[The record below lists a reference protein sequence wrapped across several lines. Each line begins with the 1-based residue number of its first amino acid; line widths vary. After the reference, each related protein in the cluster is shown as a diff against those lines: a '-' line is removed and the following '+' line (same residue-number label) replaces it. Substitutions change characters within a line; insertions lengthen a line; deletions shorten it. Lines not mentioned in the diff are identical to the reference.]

1 MTGKFH
7 TVEEAAGILNT
18 KPSTIR
24 TYCREGKIPAI
35 KIGRGYRI
43 AQKDLQRWLEQRK
56 RGSSLLQEEEER
68 LIEAEARYRDLFEN
82 AGNAIVL
89 FDVAGHLTLAN
100 PRFCELYGYASEE
113 VEGMHFARF
122 VYLDDLPLATERFMF
137 RMAGEDVP
145 SRYEARAVNKN
156 GEVFPVEINSS
167 SFLKEGKPGGV
178 QAIIRD
184 VSERKRAEKVLRE
197 SETRYRGIVEDQSEL
212 ICRWLP
218 GGKLVFVN
226 DSYCRYFGKEKKDL
240 VGHSFMP
247 LIPEGDQEIVEEY
260 VSKLTPKNPVTTY
273 MHRVVN
279 HKGQIRWIQWT
290 DRLISNEKNNSI
302 EYQSVGR
309 DVTELRE
316 AQDRLRES
324 EEMYKMLVKASPDS
338 ISMIDLEGNITFVS
352 GQTLKLHGYK
362 KAEELLGKSAFELVH
377 PNELNKARAD
387 LQRTLKQGMIRDVE
401 YTLLKKNGISFRGE
415 LSATLI
421 RDVEQRPKAIITTVR
436 DIAKRKKSKEEK
448 NVG

>member
-7 TVEEAAGILNT
+7 TVEEAARIFNT
-18 KPSTIR
+18 KPSTVR

-35 KIGRGYRI
+35 KIGRGYLI
-43 AQKDLQRWLEQRK
+43 DQKDLQRWLERQK

-82 AGNAIVL
+82 ASDPIVL
-89 FDVAGHLTLAN
+89 FDITGHLTLAN
-100 PRFCELYGYASEE
+100 PKFCELYGYAPEE
-113 VEGMHFARF
+113 VEGIHFTRF
-122 VYLDDLPLATERFMF
+122 ICPDDLPLATERFMF
-137 RMAGEDVP
+137 RMAGEDVV
-145 SRYEARAVNKN
+145 SRYEARAVNKD

-167 SFLKEGKPGGV
+167 SFLKEGKPSGV
-178 QAIIRD
+178 QVIIRD
-184 VSERKRAEKVLRE
+184 IGERKRAEKSLRE
-197 SETRYRGIVEDQSEL
+197 SEARYRGVVEDQSEL

-226 DSYCRYFGKEKKDL
+226 DAYCRYFGKEKKDL

-247 LIPEGDQEIVEEY
+247 LIPEEDQEIVEEH
-260 VSKLTPKNPVTTY
+260 VSKLTPKNPATTY

-279 HKGQIRWIQWT
+279 HKGEIRWIQWT
-290 DRLISNEKNNSI
+290 DRLISNEKNRSV

-309 DVTELRE
+309 DITELKE

-324 EEMYKMLVKASPDS
+324 EEMYKMLVKASPGS

-352 GQTLKLHGYK
+352 EQTLKLHGYK
-362 KAEELLGKSAFELVH
+362 KAEELLGESAFEFVH
-377 PNELNKARAD
+377 PNELKKVRAD
-387 LQRTLKQGMIRDVE
+387 FQKTLKQGIIRDVE
-401 YTLLKKNGISFRGE
+401 YTLMKKNGTSFRGE

-421 RDVEQRPKAIITTVR
+421 RDAEQRPKAIIVTVR
-436 DIAKRKKSKEEK
+436 DIAKRKKSKEAK